1 MTTRDKRKVE
11 SALTRKGFRKD
22 DTHHHRFVHYTTDGK
37 ATGIRTQTSHGNK
50 PKALGN
56 GLIKN
61 MAGQCGLSKSDFLR
75 FVDCDLTGDAYQ
87 RLVLARPPPGH

>member
-61 MAGQCGLSKSDFLR
+61 MAGSAACRSRTSSDS
-75 FVDCDLTGDAYQ
+75 LTAT
-87 RLVLARPPPGH
+87 